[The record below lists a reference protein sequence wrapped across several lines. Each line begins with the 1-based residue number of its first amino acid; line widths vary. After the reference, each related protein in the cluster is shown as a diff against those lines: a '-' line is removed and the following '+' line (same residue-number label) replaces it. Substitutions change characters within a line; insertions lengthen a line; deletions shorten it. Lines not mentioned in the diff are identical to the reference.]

1 MRKISNLSRTEKLI
15 KNAIN
20 LFELDLKGI
29 SVLTETASGPFVTTC
44 LIAAVAGAD
53 QVFAV
58 TRDSRYGKAQE
69 VIEYTMRLAKFLNIQ
84 NRITI
89 SDDDS
94 SKYAR
99 YANIVTNL
107 GFVRPINKTLI
118 ELLPRD
124 SAISLMWEPWEFRQ
138 EDVDLEAC
146 KQKGIPVLGTCETH
160 PQLLIFRYV
169 GMLALKLLLEEDI
182 EVFRSTILVVGSGHF
197 GIEIMKVMQANEAKA
212 ILFDPLQDEISYE
225 LKGFISQCDAIVIAE
240 HKARFSVIGG
250 ETGIPVNWIHSSTT
264 IIHICG
270 EIDYIS
276 LEENEILKMP
286 PRKVMPGFMTVTT
299 DYVGPRPV
307 IDLHTAGLKVGEEM
321 VRGMRV
327 TGDYEQAIQYA
338 LKNSLVMDF

>member
-1 MRKISNLSRTEKLI
+1 MREISNLIRTEKLI

-20 LFELDLKGI
+20 IFGLDLKGI

-44 LIAAVAGAD
+44 LIAAIAGAD

-84 NRITI
+84 NHIIAT
-89 SDDDS
+89 DENP
-94 SKYAR
+94 SKYAGH
-99 YANIVTNL
+99 ANIVTNL

-138 EDVDLEAC
+138 EDIDLEAC

-160 PQLLIFRYV
+160 PQLQIFRYV
-169 GMLALKLLLEEDI
+169 GMLALKLLLEADI

-197 GIEIMKVMQANEAKA
+197 GIEIMKVMQANEAET
-212 ILFDPLQDEISYE
+212 ILFDPLQNEISHE
-225 LKGFISQCDAIVIAE
+225 LEGFISQCDAIVVAE

-250 ETGIPVNWIHSSTT
+250 ETGIPISWIHSNTT

-270 EIDYIS
+270 EIDYIR
-276 LEENEILKMP
+276 LEKNEISKMP
-286 PRKVMPGFMTVTT
+286 PRTVIPGFMTVTT

-307 IDLHTAGLKVGEEM
+307 IDLHTAGLKVGEQM
-321 VRGMRV
+321 VRGMRM
-327 TGDYEQAIQYA
+327 TGDCEQAIKYA
-338 LKNSLVMDF
+338 LNNSPAMDF